1 MANTPHGLRWPCR
14 NVLLG
19 ATDILSYR
27 IVPIG
32 VSEKYGNHNVNR
44 LFSGCFVPD
53 YDRSVINEKGVEGR
67 ASSFML
73 MYTDYLAETTHFRP
87 TK

>member
-14 NVLLG
+14 NMLLG

-27 IVPIG
+27 IVHFG
-32 VSEKYGNHNVNR
+32 VSEKYGNHNVNQS
-44 LFSGCFVPD
+44 FSGCLVPD
-53 YDRSVINEKGVEGR
+53 YDLSVINEKGVEGR

-73 MYTDYLAETTHFRP
+73 MFTDYLAETTHFRP
-87 TK
+87 AK